1 VALLGIPAD
10 AGPVGKPSVDVAAVA
25 RLMRNLPW
33 LVLFAAG
40 DDSQASDSSSNE
52 AILSKSLQRARDR
65 SPRR

>member
-1 VALLGIPAD
+1 V
-10 AGPVGKPSVDVAAVA
+10 VAVA
-25 RLMRNLPW
+25 RLTRNLPW

-52 AILSKSLQRARDR
+52 AILPQSLQRARDR